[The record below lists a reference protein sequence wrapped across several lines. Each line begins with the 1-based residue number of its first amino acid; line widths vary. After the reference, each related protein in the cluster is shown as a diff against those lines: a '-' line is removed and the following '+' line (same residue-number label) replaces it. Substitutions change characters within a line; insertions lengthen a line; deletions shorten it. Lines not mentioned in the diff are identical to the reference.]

1 MSAFGCWS
9 SREFTRVNVL
19 LAITQRAVHDDTTST
34 TWSTEETPTN
44 LMVKVT
50 VLLMLFRC
58 KTDLNNS
65 TKNDDG
71 VLLLLTHGMS
81 LSQ

>member
-1 MSAFGCWS
+1 M
-9 SREFTRVNVL
+9 
-19 LAITQRAVHDDTTST
+19 
-34 TWSTEETPTN
+34 ETN
-44 LMVKVT
+44 FMVKVT